1 MKSRQRASAKQYRI
15 VFGKLEAGVFALVLL
30 AGMGASFGF
39 GYLWGAGGASNE
51 VAKAGVVP
59 GSEVLEKGK
68 GEEAERRA
76 VVGQKKKPEPE
87 TGTEVVQK
95 TVDVIKPKFYQD
107 LLKEN
112 QEGEQPIEPIKLPVV
127 RKTMPPKP
135 APPPAELVETPPEQ
149 EKPLDEQAGEK
160 STEEKNTEEK
170 KENTNGIGE
179 DTQVRAEADT
189 RSSKPWAKAS
199 GYTIQVVSV
208 QKFDEALRVV
218 RKLREAGFQPF
229 IKNADLGT
237 RGKWYRVR
245 VGHYPDK
252 AEAQKALSGM
262 RARIRLQRAIIT
274 AM

>member
-1 MKSRQRASAKQYRI
+1 MKSRQRTSAKQYRI
-15 VFGKLEAGVFALVLL
+15 VFGKAQAGVFAFVIC

-39 GYLWGAGGASNE
+39 GYLWGTSGASGKKVMAE
-51 VAKAGVVP
+51 VKPEPEAG
-59 GSEVLEKGK
+59 KK
-68 GEEAERRA
+68 GERKEAEREKVA
-76 VVGQKKKPEPE
+76 ALKKIPEPE

-112 QEGEQPIEPIKLPVV
+112 QEGEQPIELIKLPVV
-127 RKTMPPKP
+127 KKKIPPKP
-135 APPPAELVETPPEQ
+135 APPLAELVENPPAQ
-149 EKPLDEQAGEK
+149 EKPLGEPAGEK
-160 STEEKNTEEK
+160 NAEK
-170 KENTNGIGE
+170 KENTNGVGE
-179 DTQVRAEADT
+179 DAQMRAEADT

-218 RKLREAGFQPF
+218 RKLREAGLRPF
-229 IKNADLGT
+229 IKNADLGA
-237 RGKWYRVR
+237 RGRWYRVR

-262 RARIRLQRAIIT
+262 RARIRLRRAIII

>member
-1 MKSRQRASAKQYRI
+1 MKSRQRTSAKPYRI
-15 VFGKLEAGVFALVLL
+15 VFGKLQAGAFALVLL
-30 AGMGASFGF
+30 AGLGASFGF

-51 VAKAGVVP
+51 VARAEVAHEP
-59 GSEVLEKGK
+59 EVLEKGE
-68 GEEAERRA
+68 GEEAKRRA
-76 VVGQKKKPEPE
+76 VVEQKKIPEPE

-107 LLKEN
+107 LLREN
-112 QEGEQPIEPIKLPVV
+112 QEGEQPIELIKLPVV
-127 RKTMPPKP
+127 RKKIPPKP
-135 APPPAELVETPPEQ
+135 APPPAEVVENPSDQ

-160 STEEKNTEEK
+160 NTEK
-170 KENTNGIGE
+170 KENTNGIGNE
-179 DTQVRAEADT
+179 TPERAEADT

-218 RKLREAGFQPF
+218 RKLREAGLKPF
-229 IKNADLGT
+229 IKNADLGA
-237 RGKWYRVR
+237 RGRWYRVR

-262 RARIRLQRAIIT
+262 RARIRLQRAIII